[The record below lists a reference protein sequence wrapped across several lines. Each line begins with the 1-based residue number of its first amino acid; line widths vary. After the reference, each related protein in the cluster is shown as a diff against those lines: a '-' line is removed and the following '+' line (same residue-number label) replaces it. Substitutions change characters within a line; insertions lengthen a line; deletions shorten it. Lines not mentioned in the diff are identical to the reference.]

1 MRRFLVASL
10 FLSTVLLNAQ
20 EVTKGQGATLVAH
33 NEANSSATT
42 DIPTATTARRISTG
56 VISPKLISEPSVKV
70 STADFTSED
79 LAAQHLV
86 VSFRVDQ
93 NGAPQNVHLLK
104 SVNPTVDSKVMA
116 AVRGYRYAPATLD
129 EIAVPMDVNLV
140 VSFATR

>member
-33 NEANSSATT
+33 NEATNSAAT
-42 DIPTATTARRISTG
+42 DVPTATTARRISTG
-56 VISPKLISEPSVKV
+56 VISPKLISEPSLKIA
-70 STADFTSED
+70 TADFTSVD
-79 LAAQHLV
+79 LSAQHMV
-86 VSFRVDQ
+86 VAFRVDQ
-93 NGAPQNVHLLK
+93 NGTPQNVHLLK
-104 SVNPTVDSKVMA
+104 SVNPTVDSKVLA

-129 EIAVPMDVNLV
+129 EVAVPMDVNLE